1 MSYVIPKKSA
11 SAANPSTFHPG
22 FAENAAE
29 KAVGTKVQKEWG
41 SCHPC
46 HHQTKPQQV
55 KPTLFQ
61 KRSRLEDLE
70 GS

>member
-1 MSYVIPKKSA
+1 MIPKKSA

-29 KAVGTKVQKEWG
+29 KAGGTKVQKEWG

-46 HHQTKPQQV
+46 HPPNQASTSVAYPV
-55 KPTLFQ
+55 PEATAA
-61 KRSRLEDLE
+61 
-70 GS
+70 